1 MGRTQANAAR
11 NWVTRNVLK
20 AGLLGFVAVCLGATS
35 WQAMAAQVVP
45 SGRLDLDYA
54 APNSDTRS
62 LHSNAIVRRAELD
75 FEVNFNDDW
84 AFKTSND
91 FARAKG
97 GKLKN
102 SIQNLILTYK
112 GWRTGDISAG
122 QFKVP
127 FGLDNLT
134 SSKYTMAIERSLP
147 TTGLVPSRHLGIGFS
162 RNRKHYTFSV
172 MAFGPS
178 IDYDKGNGIGARYT
192 FAPIDSGNK
201 LLHVGVSFVSEEPTG
216 SVKFKTNPES
226 KPTEV
231 DFVDTGKLGDV
242 SRINRLGLE
251 MAYQIGPFTTQMEWM
266 RTAVNRQHH
275 PNVAFGGWYVEGS
288 WMFGGGSRRY
298 KYGKFVSPTLGKPY
312 GTWELTARYSHLD
325 LNDASVQGGREN
337 NLTLGLN
344 WYLNSHGRLM
354 FNYIKVHSDRQGA
367 ADNPDIF
374 LVQTQFFF

>member
-1 MGRTQANAAR
+1 MSKRSPES
-11 NWVTRNVLK
+11 VTRGSVLK
-20 AGLLGFVAVCLGATS
+20 ACFLGLVAVCLGTMS
-35 WQAMAAQVVP
+35 WQATAAQVVP

-54 APNSDTRS
+54 SPHSDTRP

-75 FEVNFNDDW
+75 LVVNFNDDW

-97 GKLKN
+97 GKPKN
-102 SIQNLILTYK
+102 SIQNLVLTYK
-112 GWRTGDISAG
+112 GWQTGDISAG

-134 SSKYTMAIERSLP
+134 SSKYIMGIERSLP
-147 TTGLVPSRHLGIGFS
+147 TTGLAPSRHLGIGFS

-178 IDYDKGNGIGARYT
+178 IDYDKGDGVGARYT
-192 FAPIDSGNK
+192 FAPIDSGST
-201 LLHVGVSFVSEEPTG
+201 LLHLGVSFVSEVPKG
-216 SVKFKTNPES
+216 SVKFKTHPES

-231 DFVDTGKLGDV
+231 NFVDTGKLGDV

-251 MAYQIGPFTTQMEWM
+251 MAYQTGPFTAQMEWM
-266 RTAVNRQHH
+266 RAAINRQSH
-275 PNVAFGGWYVEGS
+275 PNAAFGGWYFEGG

-298 KYGKFVSPTLGKPY
+298 KYGTFKSPSLGRPY
-312 GTWELTARYSHLD
+312 GTWELTVRYSHLD
-325 LNDASVQGGREN
+325 LNDAGVQGGREN

-344 WYLNSHGRLM
+344 WYLNNHGRIM
-354 FNYIKVHSDRQGA
+354 FNYISVHSDRHGV
-367 ADNPDIF
+367 ADNPDI
-374 LVQTQFFF
+374 LLLQTQFFF